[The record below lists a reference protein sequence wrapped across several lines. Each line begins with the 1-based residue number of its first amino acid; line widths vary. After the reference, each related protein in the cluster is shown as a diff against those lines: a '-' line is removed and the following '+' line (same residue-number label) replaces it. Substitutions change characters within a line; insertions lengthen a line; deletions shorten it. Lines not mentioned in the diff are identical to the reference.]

1 MMLNRAGHRIWTPAD
16 DDLLRA
22 GWASGKPVSAI
33 AAGMGITKNAAM
45 GRLHRLKLEA
55 RPSPIK
61 RARLSSAFEQAA
73 AAERRARQPKT
84 SPLFAA
90 SAMSEPGAP
99 NGSGSMGVTSL
110 NFPALPECPP
120 LGGVGVLFGEA
131 RSTQCAFP
139 LWPSNPRDAVGLAV
153 GDRIARDKYVC
164 GQPTAR
170 RTDGSLS
177 PYCAGHHAICTKR
190 PALAAAA

>member
-1 MMLNRAGHRIWTPAD
+1 MTLNRAGHRIWTPAD

-33 AAGMGITKNAAM
+33 AADMGITKNAAM
-45 GRLHRLKLEA
+45 GRLHRLKVDA

-61 RARLSSAFEQAA
+61 RARLPSAFPHAA
-73 AAERRARQPKT
+73 AARQRARQPKT

-90 SAMSEPGAP
+90 SAKSEPGAP

-110 NFPALPECPP
+110 NFPTLPECPP

-139 LWPSNPRDAVGLAV
+139 LWREEPRDAQ
-153 GDRIARDKYVC
+153 RHVC

-190 PALAAAA
+190 PALAAA